1 MKRLIYKT
9 VAIALVAL
17 PLTGC
22 LEEVDPMGY
31 NDRVSKDQVSDA
43 PGSYDNFVGSITTNL
58 CGQNL
63 YTNFFGASLTSYP
76 YDFGYPGMLLL
87 TEAAGN
93 DFVPTGGNN
102 PLQYWYT
109 NSVGITAGYAI
120 CQVPWT
126 CFYIQI
132 KNCNEVLSLAGEEP
146 EADKVTGAGIAHAM
160 RAMYYM
166 TLGQMYCQK
175 PYTVDPQALTVPI
188 VTENTELSAADNNPR
203 ATQEVL
209 FNTLIL
215 PDLDKAEGYL
225 AGYSRSDKYTP
236 DVSVVYGLKAR
247 AYLYMGQWALAEE
260 YAKKAMAGYGMMSQ
274 NEYLDRETGFNTPNG
289 SWMFAGRFKSDDPT
303 IIDNDA
309 DSSWGSLMVTDM
321 EHHASSSC
329 GYAANYG
336 CPSTIDYHLYQ
347 TIPDTD
353 FRKLLWVDFEAG
365 LAAQSLKANSP
376 TYAED
381 CEALLGKYTDYP
393 TWLQQLPNS
402 NDYGIGGVSMK
413 FRPNGGL
420 AGRQNQYVGFLVSVP
435 LMRVEEMKLIEAE
448 AAGMQ
453 SEARGI
459 ALLTAFAQTR
469 DPQYVYG
476 RHNEAYG
483 NNATSAFQNEV
494 WWQRRV
500 ELWGEGFSMFDV
512 KRLQKGIIRS
522 YAGSNHV
529 SPYKWNL
536 DQTPSWMTFMI
547 GGTDPT
553 YNIGI
558 IQNPTPTSPTGDSP
572 EHVW

>member
-1 MKRLIYKT
+1 MKRLIYKAT
-9 VAIALVAL
+9 AITLVAL
-17 PLTGC
+17 PMTGC
-22 LEEVDPMGY
+22 LEDVVPQS
-31 NDRVSKDQVSDA
+31 NIVSKDQVADA
-43 PGSYDNFVGSITTNL
+43 PGSYDNFVGAITNNL

-63 YTNFFGASLTSYP
+63 YTGFFGQSLTSYP
-76 YDFGYPGMLLL
+76 YDFGYPGMILI
-87 TEAAGN
+87 TESAGN
-93 DFVPTGGNN
+93 DFVPTGANN
-102 PLQYWYT
+102 PLIYWYE
-109 NSVGITAGYAI
+109 NSVGLQAGYAI

-132 KNCNEVLSLAGEEP
+132 KNCNEVLSLAGENP
-146 EADKVTGAGIAHAM
+146 EGDKVTGAGIAHAM

-188 VTENTELSAADNNPR
+188 VTEKTELSSADNNPR

-215 PDLDKAEGYL
+215 PDLDEAERQL
-225 AGYSRSDKYTP
+225 AGYSRPDKYTP

-260 YAKKAMAGYGMMSQ
+260 FAKKAMAGYGMMSQ
-274 NEYLDRETGFNTPNG
+274 AEYLDRETGFNTPNG
-289 SWMFAGRFKSDDPT
+289 SWIFAARFKADDPT
-303 IIDNDA
+303 ILDNDA
-309 DSSWGSLMVTDM
+309 DSSWGSLMVADM
-321 EHHASSSC
+321 EHTASSC

-336 CPSTIDYHLYQ
+336 CPSTIDYHLFQ
-347 TIPDTD
+347 TIPESD
-353 FRKLLWVDFEAG
+353 FRKRLWVDFRDGVTAASLNPSSATYEA
-365 LAAQSLKANSP
+365 
-376 TYAED
+376 D

-453 SEARGI
+453 NEGRGI
-459 ALLTAFAQTR
+459 SLLTQFALTR
-469 DPQYVYG
+469 DPDYVYG

-483 NNATSAFQNEV
+483 NNASSAFQNEV

-522 YAGSNHV
+522 YAGTNHIT
-529 SPYKWNL
+529 PYRWNIQ
-536 DQTPSWMTFMI
+536 QTPSWMTFMI

-558 IQNPTPTSPTGDSP
+558 VQNPTPTSPTGDSP

>member
-435 LMRVEEMKLIEAE
+435 LMSVEEMKLIEAA

>member
-22 LEEVDPMGY
+22 LEEVAPMGY

-102 PLQYWYT
+102 PLQYWYS

-146 EADKVTGAGIAHAM
+146 DADKVTGAGIAHAM

-215 PDLDKAEGYL
+215 PDLDKAESYL

-274 NEYLDRETGFNTPNG
+274 DEYLDRETGFNTPNG

-321 EHHASSSC
+321 EHTSSSC

-365 LAAQSLKANSP
+365 LAAQSLQANSP
-376 TYAED
+376 TYVED

-448 AAGMQ
+448 ATGMQ

-522 YAGSNHV
+522 YAGSNHIT
-529 SPYKWNL
+529 PYKWNL